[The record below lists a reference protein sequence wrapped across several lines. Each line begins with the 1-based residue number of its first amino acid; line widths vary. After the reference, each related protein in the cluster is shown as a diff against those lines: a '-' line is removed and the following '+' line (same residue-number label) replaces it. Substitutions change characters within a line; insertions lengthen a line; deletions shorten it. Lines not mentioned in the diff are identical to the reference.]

1 MLEFLLSLVVNEE
14 AQHTQG
20 TQDIQEIQG
29 NQHFKTSD
37 HCFLQWSYISSNNI
51 PADLVEYMQHTM
63 TGVVGIIGGRRRPD
77 HGISEHSISAPR

>member
-1 MLEFLLSLVVNEE
+1 LLEFILSLVVDEE
-14 AQHTQG
+14 AQYSQGNQG

-37 HCFLQWSYISSNNI
+37 HCWLKWSYISSTNI

-63 TGVVGIIGGRRRPD
+63 TVVVGIIGGRRRPD
-77 HGISEHSISAPR
+77 HGISE